1 MLQPQE
7 VTQLKMDE
15 SIAYWKLKKLRSNTD
30 RPTFMK
36 HILPDMT
43 EHRKQKQTNNE
54 KEIKKVRK

>member
-15 SIAYWKLKKLRSNTD
+15 SIAYWKPKRLISNTH

-36 HILPDMT
+36 QILPDMT
-43 EHRKQKQTNNE
+43 EHRKQK
-54 KEIKKVRK
+54 

>member
-15 SIAYWKLKKLRSNTD
+15 SIAYWKPKTLISNTD

-36 HILPDMT
+36 QILPDMM
-43 EHRKQKQTNNE
+43 EHRKQK
-54 KEIKKVRK
+54 